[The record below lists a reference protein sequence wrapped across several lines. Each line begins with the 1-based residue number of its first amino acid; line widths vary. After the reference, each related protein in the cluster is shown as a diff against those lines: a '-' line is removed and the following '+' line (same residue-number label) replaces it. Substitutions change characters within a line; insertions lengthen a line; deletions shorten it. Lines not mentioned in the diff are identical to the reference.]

1 MMESLVH
8 TVWKIDAMSNGPL
21 VRTKRPPKEQRND
34 TIAESAR
41 RVFCQRGYE
50 KASIA
55 EIARNAEVAEG
66 TIYRYFDGKRSLL
79 YEVLRRHYSVVFEEI
94 DRTLPGIQ
102 GQGNRLR
109 YLFSRFLQAVSDD
122 RDMCGLITCELRQSG
137 DSGQSIV
144 HDMNRHYAALLVEVV
159 NEGKQ
164 DGSFRKDT
172 SASVVRDLICGG
184 LELMA
189 WSYMITGR
197 EIDVEAVAEKVSKT
211 LLVGIESKDDEKESL
226 GELLHRLE
234 RVTDRI
240 DSK

>member
-1 MMESLVH
+1 
-8 TVWKIDAMSNGPL
+8 MSNGPL
-21 VRTKRPPKEQRND
+21 IKTKRPSKEQRIH

-41 RVFCQRGYE
+41 KVFCQRGYE

-55 EIARNAEVAEG
+55 EIARNAEIAEG

-79 YEVLRRHYSVVFEEI
+79 YEVLQRHYSAVFEDI

-109 YLFSRFLQAVSDD
+109 YLFSRFLLAVSGD

-137 DSGQSIV
+137 DSDQSIV
-144 HDMNRHYAALLVEVV
+144 HDLNRHYAALLVDVV
-159 NEGKQ
+159 NEGKR

-172 SASVVRDLICGG
+172 SASIVRDLICGG

-197 EIDVEAVAEKVSKT
+197 EIDVNAVTEAVSRI
-211 LLVGIESKDDEKESL
+211 LLTGIESKDDERESL

-234 RVTDRI
+234 RVADRL